1 MRTDKKFFRGCLL
14 GGGIGDAFG
23 WPVEFLFDSEI
34 KMKYGLKGITDL
46 VIGGNGKAKIT
57 DDTQMTLFTAE
68 GLLTAVEDGMSADS
82 VRYVYEAYLAWLY
95 TQGERSKDKSFS
107 KFSLLK
113 EKELFANR
121 APGLACIG
129 SLKSGIMGTMESA
142 INDSKGCGG
151 VMRVAP
157 VGLMYPSKRA
167 FQMAC
172 ECAAITHGHPSGYIS
187 AGIFACIIAEIISG
201 NDIEGAVNTAL
212 DIAKDYEG
220 HEECTAAVKK
230 ALYLAGEQI
239 NPKMAISQ
247 IGEGWVGEEA
257 LAIAI
262 YCSLKYKS
270 EFDKAIIAAVNH
282 DGDSDS
288 TGAITGNIL
297 GAYLGV
303 DRIPERWIEQ
313 LELSEVIIRI
323 ADDIYGYRI
332 INNNMQKD

>member
-1 MRTDKKFFRGCLL
+1 MRTDKKIFRGCLL
-14 GGGIGDAFG
+14 GGGIGDALG
-23 WPVEFLFDSEI
+23 WPVEFLLDSEI

-46 VIGGNGKAKIT
+46 VIGEKGKAEIT

-68 GLLTAVEDGMSADS
+68 GLLAAAKDGMSDDS
-82 VRYVYEAYLAWLY
+82 VHYVYDAYLAWLY
-95 TQGERSKDKSFS
+95 TQGESSEDKSFS

-121 APGLACIG
+121 GPGLACIG
-129 SLKSGIMGTMESA
+129 SLKSGSMGTMESA

-151 VMRVAP
+151 VMRVGP

-167 FQMAC
+167 FQIAC
-172 ECAAITHGHPSGYIS
+172 ECAAITHGHPTGYIS

-201 NDIEGAVNTAL
+201 NDLEGAVNTAL
-212 DIAKDYEG
+212 EIAKDYEG
-220 HEECTAAVKK
+220 HEGCTAAVKK
-230 ALYLAGEQI
+230 ALHLAGEQI
-239 NPKMAISQ
+239 DPKMAISQ

-257 LAIAI
+257 LAIAV
-262 YCSLKYKS
+262 YCSLKYKN
-270 EFDKAIIAAVNH
+270 EFDKAIIASVNH

-303 DRIPERWIEQ
+303 DKIPERWIEQ
-313 LELSEVIIRI
+313 LELSEVITGI
-323 ADDIYGYRI
+323 ADDIYEYKVLNHI
-332 INNNMQKD
+332 